1 MKKTKIIIY
10 NIFFFF
16 LFFIIFDLIA
26 SNLILKI
33 DNFTCYKIEREFYEL
48 KKSCTGRHQFKPS
61 FPVVKIITNNIGL
74 RSNKLEIDINK
85 KPKIFFFGDSF
96 TFGVGIDYEKTFVGL
111 LEKRFNNY
119 NFYNFAV
126 GSYSPS
132 MHLYRLEQAIKNKM
146 IPEKAILLLDLTD
159 IYDEGA
165 RWYTLNSKPQL
176 VSDHIF
182 KKYTEKKKFTHK
194 NFQITRLLASKL
206 NYNIRILKN
215 KFKKNFLTKNKEEV
229 KTSFQ
234 GNFTYTEKKNLNKN
248 YWSEKIFATGVQNI
262 KNKVDKMS
270 NILKKNG
277 SEFYLVIYPW
287 AETLVYG
294 QKTFD
299 WEKFGQELCIQEK
312 CILVNSFDKFK
323 ERKNRNKNWYS
334 NLYFVGDEHFNNG
347 GNLIIANIL
356 EDKIFKKNY

>member
-1 MKKTKIIIY
+1 MQESVLYIVLALLCVVIYLLIIQ
-10 NIFFFF
+10 
-16 LFFIIFDLIA
+16 
-26 SNLILKI
+26 
-33 DNFTCYKIEREFYEL
+33 R
-48 KKSCTGRHQFKPS
+48 
-61 FPVVKIITNNIGL
+61 
-74 RSNKLEIDINK
+74 
-85 KPKIFFFGDSF
+85 
-96 TFGVGIDYEKTFVGL
+96 
-111 LEKRFNNY
+111 
-119 NFYNFAV
+119 
-126 GSYSPS
+126 
-132 MHLYRLEQAIKNKM
+132 
-146 IPEKAILLLDLTD
+146 
-159 IYDEGA
+159 
-165 RWYTLNSKPQL
+165 
-176 VSDHIF
+176 
-182 KKYTEKKKFTHK
+182 
-194 NFQITRLLASKL
+194 
-206 NYNIRILKN
+206 
-215 KFKKNFLTKNKEEV
+215 KNKEEV

-334 NLYFVGDEHFNNG
+334 NLYFVGDEHFNSG
-347 GNLIIANIL
+347 GNLIIANIEEAGFKNASNIYSISESSKFGGEIGWINNKFFRYSNNAGGIEGGMSNG
-356 EDKIFKKNY
+356 EDIRIIGYLKPIPTLKKALKSVDMVSKEPFLAAHERSDTCTVPAAGIVGESMVALILAAAMTEKFGGDSIGETLRNYKGYLQQLHDFPTSEH